1 MTFAP
6 GHMGRKYFR
15 AVAVVKW
22 SALIIQAPAPKE
34 QKANKK
40 TGQVR
45 PYFKRVL
52 ALTLYTVS
60 SGGSTH

>member
-15 AVAVVKW
+15 AVVVVKW

-40 TGQVR
+40 PAR
-45 PYFKRVL
+45 YDPILKEF
-52 ALTLYTVS
+52 
-60 SGGSTH
+60 